1 MAISKES
8 LENACDAETHARAC
22 VASRSPAPHEGLA
35 RLQPFVATRDKSANM
50 NMKKNSSARKNDWW
64 TEPDD
69 EEDAPEWTI
78 GR

>member
-35 RLQPFVATRDKSANM
+35 RLQPFVATKPQ
-50 NMKKNSSARKNDWW
+50 
-64 TEPDD
+64 T
-69 EEDAPEWTI
+69 
-78 GR
+78 